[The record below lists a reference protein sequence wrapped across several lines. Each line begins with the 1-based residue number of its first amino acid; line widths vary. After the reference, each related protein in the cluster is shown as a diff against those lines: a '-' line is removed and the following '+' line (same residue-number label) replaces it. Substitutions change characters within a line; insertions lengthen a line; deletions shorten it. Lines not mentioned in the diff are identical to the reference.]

1 MESKDW
7 LKSFSEEEYKAH
19 IKKIQEELKKENL
32 DMMLLSAPENIY
44 YATGYR
50 SWYASSL
57 FRPVFVFVPKV
68 GEPAIYLR
76 ILERTTVGVKIFTV
90 LVQRNDI

>member
-44 YATGYR
+44 YATVCIQFIPSGFCVC
-50 SWYASSL
+50 S
-57 FRPVFVFVPKV
+57 
-68 GEPAIYLR
+68 
-76 ILERTTVGVKIFTV
+76 
-90 LVQRNDI
+90 

>member
-7 LKSFSEEEYKAH
+7 LKSFSEEEYRAH

-44 YATGYR
+44 YAT
-50 SWYASSL
+50 
-57 FRPVFVFVPKV
+57 
-68 GEPAIYLR
+68 
-76 ILERTTVGVKIFTV
+76 
-90 LVQRNDI
+90 

>member
-44 YATGYR
+44 YVHGMHPVYSVR
-50 SWYASSL
+50 FLCL
-57 FRPVFVFVPKV
+57 FLK
-68 GEPAIYLR
+68 
-76 ILERTTVGVKIFTV
+76 LESQQFIFAF
-90 LVQRNDI
+90 

>member
-32 DMMLLSAPENIY
+32 DMMLLSN
-44 YATGYR
+44 
-50 SWYASSL
+50 
-57 FRPVFVFVPKV
+57 
-68 GEPAIYLR
+68 R
-76 ILERTTVGVKIFTV
+76 ISFMVCIQFIPSGFCVCS
-90 LVQRNDI
+90 